1 MAYNALIMSNQLK
14 NPLVGGTLQ
23 KGLKKMER
31 IWITGFRSFEL
42 GIFGAKDPKVTVL
55 KFALKKQLTSAIEDG
70 ATWLITG
77 GQLGIEQYALEV
89 GNQLRTEYPEFKTAL
104 MTPFQD
110 FGQNW
115 NENNRALLGALQAS
129 VDFTQAVSQKPYQD
143 PSQLKNYQNF
153 MLQHTER
160 AIVVYDQQ
168 AEASKVQYTVQAIQ
182 NYQKHT
188 DYEVT
193 LIDFDRLQEYSEEY
207 AETLNDWE

>member
-1 MAYNALIMSNQLK
+1 MSNQLK

>member
-1 MAYNALIMSNQLK
+1 
-14 NPLVGGTLQ
+14 
-23 KGLKKMER
+23 MER

>member
-1 MAYNALIMSNQLK
+1 
-14 NPLVGGTLQ
+14 
-23 KGLKKMER
+23 MER

-55 KFALKKQLTSAIEDG
+55 KFALKKQLTTAIEEG
-70 ATWLITG
+70 VTWLITG

-115 NENNRALLGALQAS
+115 NENNRALLGTLQAS

-143 PSQLKNYQNF
+143 PGQFKNYQNF

-168 AEASKVQYTVQAIQ
+168 VEASKVKFTVQAIQ

-188 DYEVT
+188 DYGLT
-193 LIDFDRLQEYSEEY
+193 LIDFDRLQEYSDEY

>member
-1 MAYNALIMSNQLK
+1 MSNQLK
-14 NPLVGGTLQ
+14 NPLVGGILQ

-42 GIFGAKDPKVTVL
+42 GVFGAKDPKVTVL

-168 AEASKVQYTVQAIQ
+168 AETSKVQYTVQAIQ